1 MHIPQEE
8 HWQKASDISS
18 FKVLTFDGW
27 FTHKHWDNESDSKV
41 CVFTICLIY
50 THVLN
55 VPRDNNFI
63 GLVLWDIFEKPYL
76 VEIFTEVVG

>member
-8 HWQKASDISS
+8 LWQNASAISS
-18 FKVLTFDGW
+18 FKVLTIDGW

-41 CVFTICLIY
+41 CVFTICFIY

-55 VPRDNNFI
+55 VPRDNTFF
-63 GLVLWDIFEKPYL
+63 GLV
-76 VEIFTEVVG
+76 